1 MKPAYTEKLLARHVR
16 FLNPDLIE
24 IHRPMMQIW
33 RLIII
38 VIGLLLAFIS
48 WVKHADTIYTRD
60 DTFVTYVKWFIQPST
75 ERHKAYLQYV
85 EEQIKENQALE
96 AQLKELAKGSTLPTS
111 FIEFRKHH
119 ADLDYFSAQTKWNNY
134 LELQQKLAKN
144 SVQSEQEYYQSYER
158 YTFEVK
164 RQVALSLI
172 GFPLAAFFISLLLPN
187 QRLIRIDRRR
197 RMIYVKD
204 DQFYIH
210 QLPEWT
216 VYDDIEKVNLP
227 LFLSHEGLHFVL
239 PDSKMKELYLVKVGR
254 LGLINIQGL
263 QMFIQDFLSGKY
275 IHFAH
280 TTSAKSWNILDLLL
294 GKAFYSDKYTS
305 EEIEKA
311 IENYQKNWVNLSF
324 KEQKVLAEKLYQDM
338 KEKLQN
344 KISNLKIILGII
356 MLIYA
361 IFHLL
366 RAFRLA

>member
-1 MKPAYTEKLLARHVR
+1 MTGARVTWTGP
-16 FLNPDLIE
+16 NNVPGGTI
-24 IHRPMMQIW
+24 
-33 RLIII
+33 
-38 VIGLLLAFIS
+38 IGLSTGEGEGITHPVVQEAYDNVPNDKRFDPRMHGSCAKVEALSKEAE
-48 WVKHADTIYTRD
+48 KAN
-60 DTFVTYVKWFIQPST
+60 VTNM
-75 ERHKAYLQYV
+75 
-85 EEQIKENQALE
+85 EEL
-96 AQLKELAKGSTLPTS
+96 
-111 FIEFRKHH
+111 R
-119 ADLDYFSAQTKWNNY
+119 
-134 LELQQKLAKN
+134 KLAKN
-144 SVQSEQEYYQSYER
+144 SVQSEQEYYQSNER
-158 YTFEVK
+158 YTFAVK
-164 RQVALSLI
+164 RKVALSLI
-172 GFPLAAFFISLLLPN
+172 GFPLAAFFVSLLLPN

-197 RMIYVKD
+197 RMTYVKD

-280 TTSAKSWNILDLLL
+280 TTSAKSWNILDILL

-324 KEQKVLAEKLYQDM
+324 EEQKVRAEKLYQDM
-338 KEKLQN
+338 QEKLQN
-344 KISNLKIILGII
+344 KMSNLKIILGII

-366 RAFRLA
+366 RAFRLV

>member
-24 IHRPMMQIW
+24 IHRPMMQVW
-33 RLIII
+33 RLMIIA
-38 VIGLLLAFIS
+38 IGLLLAFIG

-75 ERHKAYLQYV
+75 ERHKAYLQYA

-144 SVQSEQEYYQSYER
+144 SVQSEQEYYQSNER
-158 YTFEVK
+158 YTFAVK
-164 RQVALSLI
+164 RKVALSLI
-172 GFPLAAFFISLLLPN
+172 GFPLAAFFVSLLLPN

-210 QLPEWT
+210 QLPCMT
-216 VYDDIEKVNLP
+216 I
-227 LFLSHEGLHFVL
+227 
-239 PDSKMKELYLVKVGR
+239 
-254 LGLINIQGL
+254 
-263 QMFIQDFLSGKY
+263 
-275 IHFAH
+275 
-280 TTSAKSWNILDLLL
+280 
-294 GKAFYSDKYTS
+294 
-305 EEIEKA
+305 
-311 IENYQKNWVNLSF
+311 
-324 KEQKVLAEKLYQDM
+324 
-338 KEKLQN
+338 
-344 KISNLKIILGII
+344 
-356 MLIYA
+356 
-361 IFHLL
+361 
-366 RAFRLA
+366 